1 MARDDP
7 RLGAYMILSLTTDS
21 GVMFTTNVGMRLDA
35 SHVRRDFRAL
45 CQKAGIEG
53 VWAPR

>member
-1 MARDDP
+1 VARDDP